1 MSLDIEGRIIVTLG
15 LGPDGRPG
23 AQIRSSRP
31 QIAQPLMAGRTPPEA
46 VSLARSLF
54 ALCGR
59 AHGLAADWAC
69 RAARGEYAQPDH
81 EGFGPVLTEVAL
93 EHLWYL
99 LARQTSAGNRAPDL
113 VALRSLRQV
122 AAVPERLADAIET
135 AIASGNL
142 GSDRAPWPV
151 ETTADPDRG
160 RSTAP
165 LLPTL
170 SVLADAQAQALAAQA
185 LETPRWCAKP
195 TWQDQ
200 PAETGAIARQATDP
214 RVANWIARRGR
225 GIGARRLARLSELVE
240 LPQRLRGQGTHAPL
254 ARSWSL
260 GYGIGMA
267 GVETAR
273 GLLLHVVRLSGD
285 RVADYRIVAPTEWN
299 FHPQGPI
306 AQALAEIA
314 HEPDPRAAAR
324 EIAEGLDACVA
335 IQIEDT

>member
-1 MSLDIEGRIIVTLG
+1 MSLDIEGRITIALG
-15 LGPDGRPG
+15 TGADGRLM

-31 QIAQPLMAGRTPPEA
+31 QVAQRLMAGRTPPEA
-46 VSLARSLF
+46 GRLARTLF

-59 AHGLAADWAC
+59 AQGLAADWAC
-69 RAARGEYAQPDH
+69 RAARGDDPEPGHD
-81 EGFGPVLTEVAL
+81 GLGPVLTEIAL

-99 LARQTSAGNRAPDL
+99 LGRRTPAGDWAPDA
-113 VALRSLRQV
+113 VALLPLRQ
-122 AAVPERLADAIET
+122 AAGVPERLANEIET
-135 AIASGNL
+135 AMERGPL
-142 GSDRAPWPV
+142 RADDGPWPA
-151 ETTADPDRG
+151 EAATLPDRG

-165 LLPTL
+165 LLPGL
-170 SVLADAQAQALAAQA
+170 GVLADPEAQALAVQA
-185 LETPRWCAKP
+185 LETPQWCTKP
-195 TWQDQ
+195 TWRGR

-214 RVANWIARRGR
+214 RVANWVARCGR
-225 GIGARRLARLSELVE
+225 GIGARRLARLSELAD

-306 AQALAEIA
+306 AEALAEVA
-314 HEPDPRAAAR
+314 SEPDPRAATR
-324 EIAEGLDACVA
+324 EIAAGLDACVA